1 MRSFVSRLRRL
12 RSTHLIFLLCGLW
25 VHDAS
30 AQDDG
35 LSAFSPFR
43 YGAKVGANLNQF
55 SQTGMTLDV
64 NVGAVGNYQVTE
76 MIAVRGE
83 LLYMGI
89 GGGLE
94 DRTVDYSEI
103 EGNVS
108 SITFMNRSVSIK
120 NAELPVMAVISIP
133 TSGSSVSPKILI
145 GASYGYS
152 VASFETRDNYY
163 NFANGTTGIHSNSRE
178 NITSSMQSHQFAGHA
193 GFALEYDLG
202 NGKSFYQE
210 IRYRHGLD
218 NINIYSGYPGTGG
231 RLIPS
236 TLSINFGYFF

>member
-43 YGAKVGANLNQF
+43 IGAKVGANLNQF

-64 NVGAVGNYQVTE
+64 NGGAVANYQVGE
-76 MIAVRGE
+76 MIAIRGE
-83 LLYMGI
+83 LLYMGV

-94 DRTVDYSEI
+94 NRTVDYSEI

-152 VASFETRDNYY
+152 VASFESRDNYY
-163 NFANGTTGIHSNSRE
+163 NFSDGTIGIHSNSRE